1 VNLKDLKNYEIEE
14 NSLSSKPLNI
24 SDIGNDYTVEDT
36 QPSDEIGMTESGL
49 RGAAQGLSFSLADE
63 LTGAT
68 EAGTKAILGGDKLS
82 DLMENYRKYRD
93 ESRADYKAAEEAN
106 PAAYMT
112 GEIGSGIAAGLLT
125 GGAGAVANLG
135 KVGLQQGAKE
145 LAKVGLR
152 QGAAAGFG
160 ASEAD
165 LTKGE
170 VGDVL
175 KDTAIGGGMGAAAG
189 VVLPTVAKGAGKA
202 IGKVSDYAVDKA
214 PSLVKKGK
222 AAYDLA
228 KKGIEV
234 VGGNA
239 QKSVDLES
247 SNLAND
253 IINSF
258 KTQYEEGSKM
268 VGSALKSAPKSDF
281 SAQMSKIENALKT
294 SKMLPDDLNRI
305 QNELDMYKQ
314 LKTTETIDPGMDK
327 AIAQMESLIEKQKGE
342 SSILGQ
348 KSEFVKQPTTES
360 GGFLQT
366 LKRTFA
372 PEGGETAS
380 VLQVPIPEDKV
391 ITDTI
396 ESFRNMDL
404 QELNNVKKE
413 LATFIS
419 GNKNISSQSKSIL
432 SGIKKELDDTIAST
446 MNPQSADLYK
456 SGNKQMSGVYDA
468 GELLGMV
475 SPDKKFA
482 KDLDIGLKS
491 KILSGSKQT
500 QETLD
505 RAMDY
510 GTQITP
516 EMKALSKELPFRQEL
531 LKDVKGEGG
540 LFGGLIN
547 PKGIAIRTGES
558 IGKVAGSK
566 VVETAKDFTKKLIM
580 MPDDKVANAAN
591 KMANSQNEAVKN
603 MGTTLAKALQDST
616 KRDRL
621 LWSLSQQPAF
631 REMFRST
638 EQEDESLGQ

>member
-1 VNLKDLKNYEIEE
+1 V
-14 NSLSSKPLNI
+14 
-24 SDIGNDYTVEDT
+24 
-36 QPSDEIGMTESGL
+36 QF
-49 RGAAQGLSFSLADE
+49 A
-63 LTGAT
+63 
-68 EAGTKAILGGDKLS
+68 
-82 DLMENYRKYRD
+82 
-93 ESRADYKAAEEAN
+93 
-106 PAAYMT
+106 
-112 GEIGSGIAAGLLT
+112 
-125 GGAGAVANLG
+125 
-135 KVGLQQGAKE
+135 
-145 LAKVGLR
+145 
-152 QGAAAGFG
+152 
-160 ASEAD
+160 
-165 LTKGE
+165 
-170 VGDVL
+170 
-175 KDTAIGGGMGAAAG
+175 
-189 VVLPTVAKGAGKA
+189 
-202 IGKVSDYAVDKA
+202 DKA

-222 AAYDLA
+222 AAYELA
-228 KKGIEV
+228 KKGVEV
-234 VGGNA
+234 VGEKA
-239 QKSVDLES
+239 QKSVDTES
-247 SNLAND
+247 STLAND
-253 IINSF
+253 IIGSF
-258 KTQYEEGSKM
+258 RKQYEEGSKM

-281 SAQMSKIENALKT
+281 SAQMGKIESALKT

-314 LKTTETIDPGMDK
+314 LKTTETIEPGMDR

-342 SSILGQ
+342 ASILGQ
-348 KSEFVKQPTTES
+348 KSEFIKQPATES

-372 PEGGETAS
+372 PEGDETAS

-413 LATFIS
+413 LSSFIS
-419 GNKNISSQSKSIL
+419 GNKNISSQSRSIL
-432 SGIKKELDDTIAST
+432 GGIKKELDDTIAT
-446 MNPQSADLYK
+446 AMNPQSADLYK
-456 SGNKQMSGVYDA
+456 SGNKQMAGVYDA

-500 QETLD
+500 QETLE

-516 EMKALSKELPFRQEL
+516 EMKAISKELPFRQEL

-540 LFGGLIN
+540 MFGGLIN
-547 PKGIAIRTGES
+547 PKGVSIRTGES
-558 IGKVAGSK
+558 IGKAVGSK
-566 VVETAKDFTKKLIM
+566 VVQTAKDFTRNIIM
-580 MPDDKVANAAN
+580 MPDDKIGNVAN
-591 KMANSQNEAVKN
+591 KMTGSQVEAIQN
-603 MGTTLAKALQDST
+603 MGNTLSKALKDST

-638 EQEDESLGQ
+638 EQEDELLGQ